1 MRTRDQRWASVH
13 RAVHV
18 AYDGE
23 LDLDLVLAV
32 RDDVSEPLFV
42 RLDRVDRERG
52 ELDIH
57 RDELVVLE
65 REAAD
70 LGRAHGREVRRVRE
84 EDLRA
89 RARAAGLRDER
100 GSRVCDARARCMRAR
115 GAESYRPLVLL
126 PLVEGLDRALRRLGL
141 EVGHDVAQAQLRVRD
156 RLLGIAAREGG
167 EPSQKRC
174 AGARGRV
181 RALVQGHVE
190 LSARLHGRHA
200 GRRRAHRV
208 PWIF

>member
-1 MRTRDQRWASVH
+1 MRTRDQRWADVH

-42 RLDRVDRERG
+42 RLDRVDRERR
-52 ELDIH
+52 ELHVH

-126 PLVEGLDRALRRLGL
+126 PLVKRLHRTLRGLGL
-141 EVGHDVAQAQLRVRD
+141 EIRHDVAETQLRVGD
-156 RLLGIAAREGG
+156 GLLGVAARERL
-167 EPSQKRC
+167 ERAVTRKP
-174 AGARGRV
+174 RGRA
-181 RALVQGHVE
+181 RPALA
-190 LSARLHGRHA
+190 ART
-200 GRRRAHRV
+200 HRDM
-208 PWIF
+208 